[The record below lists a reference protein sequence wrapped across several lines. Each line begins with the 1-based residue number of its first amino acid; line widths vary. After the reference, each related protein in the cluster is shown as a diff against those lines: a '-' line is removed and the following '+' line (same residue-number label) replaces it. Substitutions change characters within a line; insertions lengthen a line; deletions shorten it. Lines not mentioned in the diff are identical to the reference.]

1 MALNSRGIPN
11 MKRNSLSSMHRQSGA
26 SALVILIMVLFFGGL
41 LTLALKLGPAYLD
54 DKTISE
60 AVESIRDTEGLSRM
74 GPAQIRSLI
83 NKRLIVNNVRSL
95 EAEAITVEK
104 QGDVAVI
111 KVEYD
116 YRTNLFS
123 NVDAIVHFKHEYE
136 MSGQ

>member
-1 MALNSRGIPN
+1 MALKSRGISN

-111 KVEYD
+111 KGEYD